1 MIYKFKS
8 MSTFKKGDKVSWKWG
23 NGMAHGQIKSLFN
36 KKTTRK
42 IKGTEVVKNGS
53 AENPALYIVLE
64 DNARALKL
72 SSEVEKQ

>member
-1 MIYKFKS
+1 
-8 MSTFKKGDKVSWKWG
+8 
-23 NGMAHGQIKSLFN
+23 MAHGQVKSLFN